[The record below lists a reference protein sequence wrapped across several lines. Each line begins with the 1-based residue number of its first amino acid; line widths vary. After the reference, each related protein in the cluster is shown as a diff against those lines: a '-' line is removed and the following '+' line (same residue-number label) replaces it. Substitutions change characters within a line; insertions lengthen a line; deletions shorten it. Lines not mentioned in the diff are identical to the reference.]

1 MKKVLFVAHVDS
13 HIRHFHIP
21 YLKYFKEKGYEV
33 HVATSNDENEEFPYC
48 DVKHTIC
55 MERKPFKLNNLKAI
69 NQMKKLFETE
79 KFDLVHCHTPM
90 GGVVT
95 RFAGKTARK
104 NGMKIFYTAHGFHFY
119 KGAPMKNWIIYY
131 PVEKYLSKITD
142 VLITINHEDYELAKS
157 KFYAKDV
164 RLVHGMGVDDKKFT
178 DEKLPVDEYVT
189 LRNELGLTA
198 NDFVMIYVA
207 ELIDR
212 KNQVMLI
219 DAMSKIAE
227 NKANIK
233 AYLVGNGVNAEKYKE
248 QIEKLGLQNN
258 VIMLGYR
265 KDVSKLLKLADV
277 CVATSKQ
284 EGMGLNLIE
293 GLLTGVPVVAS
304 EIRGHTEFVQENI
317 NGLFFKNIQELID
330 NILLLEGDKELKRK
344 LAQNARESVKEFSL
358 ENALKEQIQ
367 IYEEAIN

>member
-55 MERKPFKLNNLKAI
+55 MERNPFKLNNIKAI
-69 NQMKKLFETE
+69 KQMKKLLETE
-79 KFDLVHCHTPM
+79 KFDLAHCHTPM

-95 RFAGKTARK
+95 RLASKKARK
-104 NGMKIFYTAHGFHFY
+104 EGTKIFYTAHGFHFY
-119 KGAPMKNWIIYY
+119 KGAPKKNWLVYY
-131 PVEKYLSKITD
+131 PVEKYLSKFTD
-142 VLITINHEDYELAKS
+142 VLITINKEDYELAKD
-157 KFYAKDV
+157 KFHAKHV
-164 RLVHGMGVDDKKFT
+164 ELVHGVGVDDKKFT
-178 DEKLPVDEYVT
+178 DEKLPVDEYVS
-189 LRNELGLTA
+189 LRNELGLTS
-198 NDFVMIYVA
+198 NDFVMMYVA

-219 DAMSKIAE
+219 DAMSKIVE
-227 NKANIK
+227 SKSNIK
-233 AYLVGNGVNAEKYKE
+233 AYLVGNGVNTGKYQE

-265 KDVSKLLKLADV
+265 KDVPKLLKLADV
-277 CVATSKQ
+277 CVSTSKQ

-317 NGLFFKNIQELID
+317 NGLFFENIQELIND
-330 NILLLEGDKELKRK
+330 ILFLESDKELKER
-344 LAQNARESVKEFSL
+344 LSQNARESVKEFSL

-367 IYEEAIN
+367 IYEVFV